1 MRVALSYRCDMASG
15 QSAKRPGGRTAAVS
29 NAIRTAVEELVAEK
43 GGERVTIPMVAERAG
58 VNPTTVYRRWP
69 DAATMINDLATYRL
83 DPDRPLPDTGDLR
96 SDIAAWASEILTHY
110 RKPINA
116 AILRGGAAVAGD
128 DESDCLR
135 GRLAEAAILVQ
146 RAGRTAAISA
156 QDVIDHVLAPIM
168 YRVIFLP
175 STLTDDYAQRLT
187 NTLFGDPPSAAP
199 SKNRA
204 PRGKPAA
211 TPT

>member
-1 MRVALSYRCDMASG
+1 MASG
-15 QSAKRPGGRTAAVS
+15 QPAKRPGGRTAAVS
-29 NAIRTAVEELVAEK
+29 DAIRTAVEELVAEK
-43 GGERVTIPMVAERAG
+43 GSERVTIPMVAERAG

-83 DPDRPLPDTGDLR
+83 DPDRPLPNTGDLR
-96 SDIAAWASEILTHY
+96 SDIIAWATEILKHY

-135 GRLAEAAILVQ
+135 GRLDEAAILVQ
-146 RAGRTAAISA
+146 RAGRSATVSA

-175 STLTDDYAQRLT
+175 STLTDDYAHRLT
-187 NTLFGDPPSAAP
+187 DTLFRDPPPAKRP
-199 SKNRA
+199 A
-204 PRGKPAA
+204 PRKKSRSARNNERHA
-211 TPT
+211 